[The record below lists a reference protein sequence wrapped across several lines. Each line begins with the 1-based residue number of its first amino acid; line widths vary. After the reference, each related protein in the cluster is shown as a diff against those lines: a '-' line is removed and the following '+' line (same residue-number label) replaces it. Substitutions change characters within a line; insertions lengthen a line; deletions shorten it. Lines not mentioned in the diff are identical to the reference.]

1 MDLFSDTDGLRGLK
15 QLTESKLVA
24 KLVYN
29 GPSVSLNKFYS
40 QGHWGTRAAIKK
52 KYRKIFDEIF
62 SQSPDLKW
70 MDQYFLVIYYNNRCD
85 CDNVTGMEK
94 VFIDSLKHEVDKET
108 GLVTRMGFVRDDNR
122 RYYRGMCI
130 FPDEDLTYNTV
141 EFNLYEKKKDK

>member
-1 MDLFSDTDGLRGLK
+1 MDLFSDRDGLRGLK
-15 QLTESKLVA
+15 QLIGSKHVA
-24 KLVYN
+24 TLSYK

-40 QGHWGTRAAIKK
+40 QGHWGTRSAIKK

-62 SQSPDLKW
+62 SQSPDLRW

-94 VFIDSLKHEVDKET
+94 VFIDSLKQEKDKVTGEVSR
-108 GLVTRMGFVRDDNR
+108 VGFVPEDDK

-130 FPDEDLTYNTV
+130 FPDEELPYNTV
-141 EFNLYEKKKDK
+141 EFNLYEKKK